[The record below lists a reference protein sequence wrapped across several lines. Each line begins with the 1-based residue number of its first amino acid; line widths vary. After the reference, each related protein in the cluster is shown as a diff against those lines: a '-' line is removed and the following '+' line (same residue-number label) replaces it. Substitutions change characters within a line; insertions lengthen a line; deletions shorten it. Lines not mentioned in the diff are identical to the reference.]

1 MGFSRF
7 SSTFIVYFVLNIL
20 IFSFPWKL
28 LLALLKYK
36 ASTDFSQPEAY
47 LGPKLLFQ
55 SVKIVSCENS

>member
-36 ASTDFSQPEAY
+36 ASTDFS
-47 LGPKLLFQ
+47 
-55 SVKIVSCENS
+55 